1 MTGSAVTSVV
11 LPVLV
16 FERTGSAAAT
26 GGLFA
31 VRVVPYL
38 LFGLIAGPVAD
49 RGDRRRLIIGGN
61 LAEGLLV
68 ATIPIAAAFGVL
80 TIVQVYAVA
89 ALSATAFVFSDA
101 AVFGAVPALV
111 GSERIAAANGAL
123 AALASIAEIAGPVI
137 AGVLIAVIGAA
148 SAVTVGAVSF
158 FVAAAL
164 VASIRSSFRTE
175 ASPREHVR
183 IRVQLHKTME
193 FVRSKPVIGV
203 LFAAGFANSFAF
215 GAVLGLLVP
224 YASTVLGL
232 ARGSGLVGILYGA
245 GGVGSLLAGLGFA
258 RLFRVDRVSWLT
270 PASLA
275 ASGLAAATLSLTRN
289 WVFAAAVLVVFSA
302 TITMTI
308 MTGITFRQIASPD
321 GLRSSVNVIGRMI
334 SWGGQ
339 PFGAAVGAVVATL
352 ADVEATYAA
361 AAMVMLAAAVGAR
374 AALMRHS
381 TRPEQALLE

>member
-16 FERTGSAAAT
+16 FDRTGSAAAT

-68 ATIPIAAAFGVL
+68 ATIPVAAAFGVL
-80 TIVQVYAVA
+80 TTVQVYAVA

-111 GSERIAAANGAL
+111 GSERIAAANGVL
-123 AALASIAEIAGPVI
+123 AALASTAEIAGPVL

-148 SAVTVGAVSF
+148 SAVMVDAASF
-158 FVAAAL
+158 LVAAAL
-164 VASIRSSFRTE
+164 VASIRSSFRTD
-175 ASPREHVR
+175 ASPPEHVR
-183 IRVQLHKTME
+183 IGEQLHKTRQ

-203 LFAAGFANSFAF
+203 LFVAGFANSFAF

-224 YASTVLGL
+224 YASTVLGI
-232 ARGSGLVGILYGA
+232 ARGSGFVGVLYGA

-258 RLFRVDRVSWLT
+258 RLFGVDRVSWLT
-270 PASLA
+270 P
-275 ASGLAAATLSLTRN
+275 GSLTISGVAAGMLAFTQS
-289 WVFAAAVLVVFSA
+289 WVFATVLLVVFSA
-302 TITMTI
+302 TITTTI
-308 MTGITFRQIASPD
+308 MTGITYRQIASPD
-321 GLRSSVNVIGRMI
+321 ELRSSVNVIGRMI
-334 SWGGQ
+334 AWGGQ
-339 PFGAAVGAVVATL
+339 PFGAAIGAVVATL
-352 ADVEATYAA
+352 VDVEASYAGA
-361 AAMVMLAAAVGAR
+361 ALVMLAAASGAR
-374 AALMRHS
+374 VALRRHPAQPSQVAAG
-381 TRPEQALLE
+381 

>member
-68 ATIPIAAAFGVL
+68 ATIPVAAAFGML
-80 TIVQVYAVA
+80 TTVQVYAVA

-111 GSERIAAANGAL
+111 GSERIAAANGVL
-123 AALASIAEIAGPVI
+123 AALASTAEIAGPVL

-148 SAVTVGAVSF
+148 AAVTVDAASF
-158 FVAAAL
+158 LVAAAL
-164 VASIRSSFRTE
+164 VASIRSSFRTD
-175 ASPREHVR
+175 ASPPEHVR
-183 IRVQLHKTME
+183 IGEQLHKTRQ

-203 LFAAGFANSFAF
+203 LFVAGFANSFAF

-224 YASTVLGL
+224 YASTVLGI
-232 ARGSGLVGILYGA
+232 ARGSGFVGVLYGA

-258 RLFRVDRVSWLT
+258 RLFGVDRVSWLT
-270 PASLA
+270 P
-275 ASGLAAATLSLTRN
+275 GSLTISGVAAGMLAFTQS
-289 WVFAAAVLVVFSA
+289 WVFATVLLVVFSA
-302 TITMTI
+302 TITTTI
-308 MTGITFRQIASPD
+308 MTGITYRQIASPD
-321 GLRSSVNVIGRMI
+321 ELRSSVNVIGRMI
-334 SWGGQ
+334 AWGGQ
-339 PFGAAVGAVVATL
+339 PFGAAIGAVVATL
-352 ADVEATYAA
+352 VDVEASYAGA
-361 AAMVMLAAAVGAR
+361 ALVMLAAASGAR
-374 AALMRHS
+374 VALRRDPAQPSQVAAG
-381 TRPEQALLE
+381 